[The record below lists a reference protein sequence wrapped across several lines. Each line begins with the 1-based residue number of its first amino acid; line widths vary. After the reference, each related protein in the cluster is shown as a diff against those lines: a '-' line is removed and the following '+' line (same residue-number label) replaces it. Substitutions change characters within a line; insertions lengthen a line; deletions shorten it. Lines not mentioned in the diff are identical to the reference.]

1 MSSGKPF
8 ALNIKVEIK
17 PDRREQFLELIKIVQ
32 EQALSTEPG
41 ILQFVVGEDVETPNT
56 FHLHEQ
62 YTSEEAYLA
71 HTKTPHFAGK
81 RF

>member
-8 ALNIKVEIK
+8 ALNIKLEMK
-17 PDRREQFLELIKIVQ
+17 PERREEFLKLIKIDQ
-32 EQALSTEPG
+32 EQTLSTELG
-41 ILQFVVGEDVETPNT
+41 ILQFVVGEDVETPNA